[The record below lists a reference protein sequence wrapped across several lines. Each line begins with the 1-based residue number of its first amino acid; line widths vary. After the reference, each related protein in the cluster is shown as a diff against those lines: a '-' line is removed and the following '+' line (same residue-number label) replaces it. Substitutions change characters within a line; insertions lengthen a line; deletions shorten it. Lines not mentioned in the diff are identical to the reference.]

1 MNQMKIKTLVLLMM
15 LMLTAL
21 LGRAQVI
28 TPGFI
33 DYDYHRVMSIRGE
46 SSVSYSFIQ
55 DAIKYESDLQR
66 SFDPWARFSDDL
78 IQSGIAFRRSPI
90 LVKSTFKS
98 GYAKSMNDGALWY
111 GRGLTQEVHA
121 GFQWSRGILDVT
133 MQPVLFYSQNRG
145 FDLPVNP
152 IFEPEYQKSPFGY
165 PFDELIDYVIRYG
178 DDPFVTFHPGQSDVS
193 IRLGNIRTGIS
204 TQNTRIGPSWYNPI
218 LLSANAP
225 GFPHLY
231 IQTRNPIRIP
241 VFDLEFKQSWGV
253 LREST
258 YFDDNPDNNW
268 RYFAGL
274 FLGLNPRFAKGL
286 QLGFNR
292 TFIQRG
298 TDFELMS
305 GDPLV
310 TLYRF
315 KADKKIESVLEPN
328 DAFDQIASVTGRWT
342 YPEVGFE
349 AHFEFALNDFGS
361 SFWGSHPDHSRAYT
375 IGITQLFDGK
385 DDEIYAL
392 TAEMTNTA
400 MSKTGFVRPPGSYY
414 IHMTIEQGYS
424 NQGQIIGSGMGPGG
438 AMGYTVFLRKYSANV
453 MHGLQISYQRINEDF
468 YFLYFDTMDRHDF
481 EMEGLYT
488 GAFNLSGVQLEFQL
502 GYARRANMNMVP
514 RNNVNQLILGF
525 SLRY

>member
-193 IRLGNIRTGIS
+193 IRLRNIRTGIS

-241 VFDLEFKQSWGV
+241 VFDLEFKQSWGA

-274 FLGLNPRFAKGL
+274 FLGLNPRFAK
-286 QLGFNR
+286 
-292 TFIQRG
+292 
-298 TDFELMS
+298 
-305 GDPLV
+305 
-310 TLYRF
+310 
-315 KADKKIESVLEPN
+315 
-328 DAFDQIASVTGRWT
+328 
-342 YPEVGFE
+342 
-349 AHFEFALNDFGS
+349 AH
-361 SFWGSHPDHSRAYT
+361 R
-375 IGITQLFDGK
+375 
-385 DDEIYAL
+385 
-392 TAEMTNTA
+392 
-400 MSKTGFVRPPGSYY
+400 
-414 IHMTIEQGYS
+414 
-424 NQGQIIGSGMGPGG
+424 
-438 AMGYTVFLRKYSANV
+438 LR
-453 MHGLQISYQRINEDF
+453 
-468 YFLYFDTMDRHDF
+468 
-481 EMEGLYT
+481 
-488 GAFNLSGVQLEFQL
+488 
-502 GYARRANMNMVP
+502 
-514 RNNVNQLILGF
+514 
-525 SLRY
+525 